1 MSYESRCIRD
11 IILDNVNR
19 DLYLPAIQR
28 EYVWDTNMVEK
39 LFDSIMGDY
48 PISSFLF
55 WRIKEENKK
64 DWITYK
70 FITDFDSEN
79 PHNQEAELSGINKD
93 IFLVLDGQ
101 QRLTS
106 LYIGLKGSFTYFYYR
121 KRKTFL
127 YLNILK
133 EPMKNE
139 ENPDELTYQF
149 QFRENDKDDNGELW
163 YPVGRI
169 LDFLDAEDAKSDID
183 NILKPFDDT
192 KKSIAKKLIGQLH
205 SRIHTYKLVNFY
217 EEKSQDYDKVVEVFI
232 RANTGGKKLDYS
244 DILLSTATA
253 KWNKLN
259 ARDELY
265 NFTDEINTI
274 GDGYIFDKDF
284 VLKGSLFLTEEL
296 TIQYKVKN
304 FTKSNL
310 EKIENNWDNIK
321 NSISQTVNLVS
332 KFGFSRNNI
341 PSSGALLPIA
351 LFINK
356 NNRSNYHLSTD
367 LNDSKTHNI
376 IQKWLILS
384 LVKGSF
390 GSSSDSILR
399 KVRDAILTN
408 SNVTDFPYVEL
419 NKSLVQ
425 EPSFSNTELE
435 NIQKINY
442 KTKYSYLVLSLL
454 YPDRDWKDNIY
465 HEDHIFPKSEF
476 TRSKLKKRG
485 YTDQK
490 INAYLNTF
498 NTILNLQLLTNTENL
513 TKSSTPFDKWI
524 NSRDNNFKERHSIPL
539 LQDYSFDN
547 FDKFIEERKKIIIN
561 KIKKIS
567 IE

>member
-1 MSYESRCIRD
+1 MSYESRCISD
-11 IILDNVNR
+11 IILDNINR

-28 EYVWDTNMVEK
+28 EYVWDTTMVEK

-64 DWITYK
+64 DWITYR

-79 PHNQEAELSGINKD
+79 PHNQEADLSGINRD

-106 LYIGLKGSFTYFYYR
+106 LYIGLKGSYTYFYYR

-133 EPMKNE
+133 EPVKNE

-149 QFRENDKDDNGELW
+149 QFRENDKNDNGQLW

-169 LDFLDAEDAKSDID
+169 LDFLDAEDAKNDID
-183 NILKPFDDT
+183 RLLKPFNDNQ
-192 KKSIAKKLIGQLH
+192 KSIAKRLIGQLH
-205 SRIHTYKLVNFY
+205 SRIHTYKLINFY

-274 GDGYIFDKDF
+274 GDGYNFDKDF

-296 TIQYKVKN
+296 PIQYKVKN

-321 NSISQTVNLVS
+321 NSITQTVNLVS
-332 KFGFSRNNI
+332 KYGFSRNNI
-341 PSSGALLPIA
+341 TSSGALLPIA

-356 NNRSNYHLSTD
+356 NKKSNYHLSTE
-367 LNDSKTHNI
+367 LNDAKTHDI

-399 KVRDAILTN
+399 KVRDAILIN
-408 SNVTDFPYVEL
+408 KNIQSFPYIEL
-419 NKSLVQ
+419 NKALVQ
-425 EPSFSNTELE
+425 EPSF
-435 NIQKINY
+435 Q
-442 KTKYSYLVLSLL
+442 
-454 YPDRDWKDNIY
+454 
-465 HEDHIFPKSEF
+465 
-476 TRSKLKKRG
+476 
-485 YTDQK
+485 
-490 INAYLNTF
+490 
-498 NTILNLQLLTNTENL
+498 ILN
-513 TKSSTPFDKWI
+513 
-524 NSRDNNFKERHSIPL
+524 
-539 LQDYSFDN
+539 
-547 FDKFIEERKKIIIN
+547 
-561 KIKKIS
+561 
-567 IE
+567 

>member
-11 IILDNVNR
+11 IILDNINR

-79 PHNQEAELSGINKD
+79 PHNQEADLSGINKD

-106 LYIGLKGSFTYFYYR
+106 LYIGLKGSYTYFHYR

-133 EPMKNE
+133 EPVKNE

-149 QFRENDKDDNGELW
+149 QFRENGNSDNGQLW
-163 YPVGRI
+163 YRVGRI
-169 LDFLDAEDAKSDID
+169 LDFLDAEDAKNDID
-183 NILKPFDDT
+183 HLLEPFDDN
-192 KKSIAKKLIGQLH
+192 KKSIAKRLIGQLH
-205 SRIHTYKLVNFY
+205 SRIHTYRLINFY

-274 GDGYIFDKDF
+274 GGGYNFDKDF

-296 TIQYKVKN
+296 PIQYKVKN

-321 NSISQTVNLVS
+321 NSITQTVNLVS
-332 KFGFSRNNI
+332 KYGFSRNNI
-341 PSSGALLPIA
+341 TSSGALLPIA

-356 NNRSNYHLSTD
+356 NKKSNYHLSTE
-367 LNDSKTHNI
+367 LNDAKNHDI

-399 KVRDAILTN
+399 KVRDAILQN
-408 SNVTDFPYVEL
+408 KDMQSFPYIEL
-419 NKSLVQ
+419 NKALIQ
-425 EPSFSNTELE
+425 EPSFSDTELE
-435 NIQKINY
+435 NILQINY

-465 HEDHIFPKSEF
+465 HEDHIYPKSEF
-476 TRSKLKKRG
+476 TRAKLRNRG
-485 YTDQK
+485 YSDDK
-490 INAYLNTF
+490 INAYLDKF
-498 NTILNLQLLTNTENL
+498 NTILNLQLLTNSENL
-513 TKSSTPFDKWI
+513 TKSSTPFDEWI
-524 NSRDNNFKERHSIPL
+524 NSRDDKFKERHSIPKIS
-539 LQDYSFDN
+539 DYSFDN
-547 FDKFIEERKKIIIN
+547 FDNFIIERKQIIIS
-561 KIKKIS
+561 KIKSIS